1 MKENYK
7 SIIGTNILKMKK
19 NVTLKILSKNIF
31 QKSSL

>member
-7 SIIGTNILKMKK
+7 SIIGTNTLKMK
-19 NVTLKILSKNIF
+19 NITLKILSKNIF

>member
-7 SIIGTNILKMKK
+7 SIIGTNILKMK
-19 NVTLKILSKNIF
+19 NITLKILSKNIF